1 MTTWRGGEPVIRVRG
16 LSKSYRVF
24 DHPRETLAEVLLGR
38 KTGREFEALRNISF
52 DVHRGEVVGLIGPNG
67 AGKSTLLKIIAGTL
81 DGTEGEVELT
91 GSVSAILELGTG
103 FQPDYSGRENVVIGA
118 MCVGLS
124 RAEALRKLDDI
135 IDFSELRDVIDQ
147 PFRTYS
153 SGMKARLTFST
164 AISVSPDI
172 FIVDE
177 ALAAGDAYF
186 VNKCLI
192 RMKEICTSGA
202 TVFFVSH
209 STDLVKRLCTR
220 AMLLE
225 NGAIVLDGPV
235 LDVCTAY
242 DMKVLNH
249 SSSVLQAI
257 VPSSKDL
264 NLASEAA
271 RIAGVKFLNTEGQLR
286 NAFFQH
292 ETVGVKIDLNLSNSL
307 FNPAIWLKIV
317 RSDGVNATS
326 WLSHEPEFHDIGNL
340 PSGLV
345 TIHLVIP
352 DLELGDGDYY
362 LTVAIFPE
370 KSSADSAF
378 YLDPLALWEQCL
390 RFTVRRRGRPLSTI
404 YDQEV
409 KMIGVSVGREND

>member
-1 MTTWRGGEPVIRVRG
+1 MTTGHSQEPVIRVRG
-16 LSKSYRVF
+16 LGKSYRVF
-24 DHPRETLAEVLLGR
+24 DHPREILAEVLLGR
-38 KTGREFEALRNISF
+38 KNGREFKALRDISF
-52 DVHRGEVVGLIGPNG
+52 DVHRGEVIGLVGPNG

-81 DGTEGEVELT
+81 DATEGEVQLT

-103 FQPDYSGRENVVIGA
+103 FQPDYSGRENVVLGA
-118 MCVGLS
+118 MCLGLT
-124 RAEALRKLDDI
+124 RTEALEKLDEI
-135 IDFSELRDVIDQ
+135 IDFSELRGVIDQ

-164 AISVSPDI
+164 AISVSPEI

-220 AMLLE
+220 AMLIE
-225 NGAIVLDGPV
+225 NGEMVLDGPV
-235 LDVCTAY
+235 LEVCTAY
-242 DMKVLNH
+242 EMKVLDH
-249 SSSVLQAI
+249 SSSVLQAV
-257 VPSSKDL
+257 VPGSKDL
-264 NLASEAA
+264 NLSSATA
-271 RIAGVKFLNTEGQLR
+271 RIETVELLNKEGRAQ
-286 NAFFQH
+286 NAYFQH
-292 ETVGVKIDLNLSNSL
+292 EMVKVKIGLHLSDLVV
-307 FNPAIWLKIV
+307 NPALWLKIT

-326 WLSHEPEFHDIGNL
+326 WLSHEPEFHDLGSL
-340 PSGLV
+340 PSGPVSIDLV
-345 TIHLVIP
+345 MP
-352 DLELGDGDYY
+352 DLELGDGEYL

-390 RFTVRRRGRPLSTI
+390 RFTVRRRGRPLNTI
-404 YDQEV
+404 YDQQV
-409 KMIGVSVGREND
+409 KIVGVSTGVEND